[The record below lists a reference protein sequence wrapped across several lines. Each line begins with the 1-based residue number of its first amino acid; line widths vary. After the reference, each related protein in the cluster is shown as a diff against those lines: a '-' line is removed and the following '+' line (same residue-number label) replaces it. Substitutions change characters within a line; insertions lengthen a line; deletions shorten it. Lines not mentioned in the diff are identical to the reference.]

1 MSSVRFK
8 HKDSGGAIHEFELPE
23 LTARGDLI
31 VNGGV
36 DKGAATVTI
45 ASPGVFTNT
54 GHGLALNDVVLL
66 LTTGALPTGLAANTR
81 YYVVSV
87 PTADTFTVS
96 ATRGGSAVNTS
107 GSQSG
112 THTLYLVENV
122 RLAVGTDGHVLT
134 ADSTAP
140 YGVEWAAAAG
150 GGVSDGDKG
159 DITVSASGATWTI
172 DNNAVTDAKL
182 RDSAAVSVIG
192 RSANST
198 GDPADIAAA
207 SNDFLLRRTGDALS
221 FGQLTV
227 GMFPDAVVT
236 FAKIQNVAESRIVG
250 RQSGAGA
257 GAPQELQTTA
267 VLDFIGN
274 TEGAIL
280 VRGTSVWETF
290 GIGSHGSFLGV
301 HSNGVDLEWQRGM
314 KLLSSASASSSA
326 TIDFALNGAWGNANV
341 AAYMVVF
348 DRVAPATNN
357 TGLWLR
363 TSTNAGS
370 SFDAGASDYKW
381 ARYQHDSGALSALG
395 GDAADNEI
403 ELTSAAMGNAANE
416 SLSGFVMIYAPNRAG
431 YCHVTWELLYTD
443 STGGIGRSSGS
454 GARVTAADVDAIRF
468 LFSSG
473 NIASGV
479 FSLYGLMT

>member
-1 MSSVRFK
+1 MSSFHAKFK
-8 HKDSGGAIHEFELPE
+8 DGSGVVHEFSLPE
-23 LTARGDLI
+23 TTDPGDLI
-31 VNGGV
+31 VCNG
-36 DKGAATVTI
+36 T
-45 ASPGVFTNT
+45 
-54 GHGLALNDVVLL
+54 
-66 LTTGALPTGLAANTR
+66 
-81 YYVVSV
+81 
-87 PTADTFTVS
+87 
-96 ATRGGSAVNTS
+96 
-107 GSQSG
+107 
-112 THTLYLVENV
+112 ENV
-122 RLAVGTDGHVLT
+122 AVPVGTDGQVLT
-134 ADSTAP
+134 ADS
-140 YGVEWAAAAG
+140 GEAAG
-150 GGVSDGDKG
+150 VSWQTPSVGGSYTDEQAQDAVGSIFTDTASIDLTYNDAGPFISADVKNDGVS
-159 DITVSASGATWTI
+159 
-172 DNNAVTDAKL
+172 NAML

-192 RSANST
+192 RSANSA
-198 GDPADIAAA
+198 GDPADIAAG
-207 SNDFLLRRTGDALS
+207 SNDTLLRRVSDALG

-227 GMFPDAVVT
+227 GMFPDSVVT
-236 FAKIQNVAESRIVG
+236 YAKIQNVAESRVLG

-267 VLDFIGN
+267 VLDLIGSIA
-274 TEGAIL
+274 EGDIL
-280 VRGTSVWETF
+280 VRGNSVWERF
-290 GIGSHGSFLGV
+290 AIGSHGSFLGI

-326 TIDFALNGAWGNANV
+326 QIDFALNGAWGNANV
-341 AAYMVVF
+341 AAYMIVF
-348 DRVAPATNN
+348 DRVAPATDNA
-357 TGLWLR
+357 GLWLR

-416 SLSGFVMIYAPNRAG
+416 SLSGHVVIYAPHRAG